1 MIIQNI
7 TKLRC
12 PYLPEDGSE
21 DDEDEPDC
29 PARQFVVT
37 CGPVAEIWNLDMVTA
52 QFGNRIS
59 RAQTK
64 KVRAEFIKGP
74 SM

>member
-1 MIIQNI
+1 M
-7 TKLRC
+7 KLRC

-52 QFGNRIS
+52 QFGSRVS

-64 KVRAEFIKGP
+64 KVQNACLYSGTSHI
-74 SM
+74 